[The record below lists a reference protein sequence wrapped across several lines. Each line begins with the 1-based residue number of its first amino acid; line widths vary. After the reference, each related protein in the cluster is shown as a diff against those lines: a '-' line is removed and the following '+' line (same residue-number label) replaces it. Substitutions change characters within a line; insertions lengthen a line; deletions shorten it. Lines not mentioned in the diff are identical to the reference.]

1 MVIFSVTGVSTQPG
15 GFYAT
20 EYPTRWVLCDRL
32 ANPVGFMRPISQPGE
47 NLNRI
52 SQPGENVD
60 RITQPG
66 ENVGG
71 HRVTE
76 TGV

>member
-1 MVIFSVTGVSTQPG
+1 MTKKKKNPVIFL
-15 GFYAT
+15 
-20 EYPTRWVLCDRL
+20 YPTRWILCDRL
-32 ANPVGFMRPISQPGE
+32 PNPVGFMWLITQPGE
-47 NLNRI
+47 NVARI

-76 TGV
+76 TGVY

>member
-1 MVIFSVTGVSTQPG
+1 MRPSTQPG
-15 GFYAT
+15 GFY
-20 EYPTRWVLCDRL
+20 TR
-32 ANPVGFMRPISQPGE
+32 
-47 NLNRI
+47 
-52 SQPGENVD
+52 PGENVD

-66 ENVGG
+66 ENVDRMPQPGENIGG